1 MEQLLWQGMHKRSEV
16 AVQKAVRKVFDG
28 QVEEH
33 ATQLPAEGGEP
44 LPQPDKNC
52 PNGQVLVAQDAQTR
66 LEVEVQPETWYV
78 LAAQAV
84 HGTAVATL
92 YEHRGD
98 V

>member
-1 MEQLLWQGMHKRSEV
+1 MQTALRNVIG
-16 AVQKAVRKVFDG
+16 G

-33 ATQLPAEGGEP
+33 ATQFPAEGGEP

-52 PNGQVLVAQDAQTR
+52 LAGQVLVAQDAQTR
-66 LEVEVQPETWYV
+66 LDVEVQPETWYV

-84 HGTAVATL
+84 HGTAIATL
-92 YEHRGD
+92 YEHRDD